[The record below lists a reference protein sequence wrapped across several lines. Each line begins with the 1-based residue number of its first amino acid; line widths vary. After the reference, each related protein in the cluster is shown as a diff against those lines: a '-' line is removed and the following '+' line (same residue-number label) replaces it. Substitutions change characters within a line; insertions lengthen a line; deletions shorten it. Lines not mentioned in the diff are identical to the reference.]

1 MTETYFKAITPEG
14 LDFHTR
20 TVDYGSAVKARSKAG
35 KTVSHVRPKV
45 GSENAL
51 HYISVATVATDC
63 TGFSWPA
70 RLLEVEA
77 VGEVWTPHPSNMPNK
92 RGVEAFR
99 VIRELPAWQLF
110 GAEGEHI
117 VKIIQARDA
126 LTSAQRSALYA
137 EYDRNY
143 NDFWRVYSSVVLDGR
158 AESGGS
164 RGGAGRAGR
173 PPARLLRRQ
182 RGLRRCSR
190 SSLSSPRRDR
200 VHAGGVRHPLPF
212 VAQGHGRDSP

>member
-20 TVDYGSAVKARSKAG
+20 AVDYGSAVKARSKAG

-51 HYISVATVATDC
+51 HYISVATVPTDC

-99 VIRELPAWQLF
+99 VIRELPASQLF

-117 VKIIQARDA
+117 VKI
-126 LTSAQRSALYA
+126 
-137 EYDRNY
+137 
-143 NDFWRVYSSVVLDGR
+143 
-158 AESGGS
+158 
-164 RGGAGRAGR
+164 
-173 PPARLLRRQ
+173 
-182 RGLRRCSR
+182 
-190 SSLSSPRRDR
+190 
-200 VHAGGVRHPLPF
+200 
-212 VAQGHGRDSP
+212 